1 MNDLK
6 APKGRVIIKVDLEAK
21 NSHTFEDGTKIHLAR
36 KYDNFNMRYVKPV
49 NAIVVNAENIPE
61 GAEVLIHHNATHDTY
76 RLFNYL
82 PPTLDASTD
91 VRFYSIPEGECFL
104 WREDGGEWKTLSNFV
119 TALRIFKPYTGALL
133 GIQPTVINDVL
144 YVTSGYLKG
153 TAVNTLKKC
162 DYEIIYQENNGQE
175 GSIIRLRHG
184 ESDEDRNEIIAIN
197 SYATDMIKNKEYL
210 IGITLSDAKTL
221 N

>member
-6 APKGRVIIKVDLEAK
+6 APKGRVIIKVDLESK

-49 NAIVVNAENIPE
+49 NATIVNANGIPE

-82 PPTLDASTD
+82 PPTNDASTD
-91 VRFYSIPEGECFL
+91 VRYYSIPENECFL
-104 WREDGGEWKTLSNFV
+104 WRVEGGEWNTLGNFV
-119 TALRIFKPYTGALL
+119 TALRIFKPYEGPLH
-133 GIQPTVINDVL
+133 GIEPTKINDIL
-144 YVTSGYLKG
+144 YVTSGEHKG
-153 TAVNTLKKC
+153 KAVLTLKKS
-162 DYEIIYQENNGQE
+162 DYEIIYQDSNGRE
-175 GSIIRLRHG
+175 GNIIRVRCG
-184 ESDEDRNEIIAIN
+184 DSDEDRNEVIGI
-197 SYATDMIKNKEYL
+197 DMVTTKLIKNKKL
-210 IGITLSDAKTL
+210 LVGISLSDAKFL